1 MDFIW
6 ETDAALLA
14 NYESKYKGPGPVYV
28 TLLGLK
34 RTICKKKKVLLK
46 WWGGPPSGS
55 TVWCRGGGAD
65 MSVTTAVMLA
75 W

>member
-34 RTICKKKKVLLK
+34 RTICKKKQTKNFSNSGVD
-46 WWGGPPSGS
+46 PPVGAR
-55 TVWCRGGGAD
+55 CGAGGAD
-65 MSVTTAVMLA
+65 MSVPLL
-75 W
+75 